1 MLSLG
6 LVSDMTARTRVAA
19 PPEAVFDFIDDWQ
32 NAMRYLKR
40 VDRWVLVDKEGGTG
54 VGAIFDI
61 GVQAGPTHLDGRL
74 QVTKHERPNL
84 IAFRSMDGP
93 RVEGS
98 WTLTPDG
105 DATNVVLHASYELP
119 GGLIGR
125 IVGSFVSRNAQNDL
139 NASLVELKRLVEAE
153 GS

>member
-1 MLSLG
+1 
-6 LVSDMTARTRVAA
+6 MTARTRIAA
-19 PPEAVFDFIDDWQ
+19 PPEAVFDFIDEWQ

-54 VGAIFDI
+54 VGAVFDI

-74 QVTKHERPNL
+74 QVTEHERPRL

-105 DATNVVLHASYELP
+105 DGTNVVLHASYALP
-119 GGLIGR
+119 GGIIGR
-125 IVGSFVSRNAQNDL
+125 VVGSFVGRNAQHDL
-139 NASLVELKRLVEAE
+139 DASLAELKRLVEAE
-153 GS
+153 SS